1 MESFRSITLGSLFV
15 RRFSLSSGKHL
26 TDREIVLIDDGSTDG
41 TAEVVREFFVK
52 VRYVQQENAGVA
64 RARNRGI
71 HESAGEYIA
80 LLDHDDLWDRTKL
93 QKQLEVLDSQPG
105 VGMVI
110 TDVAH
115 IDQEGRSMGL
125 VGRSYNPSEA
135 FARLFVKGY
144 VPTPS
149 AALIRKSVLVSIG
162 GEVDES
168 FRSAGLD
175 DYELWTRI
183 AESCEIAH
191 IPEPLTYHRNLGIK
205 PAHIELEHKAILTIA
220 MNDFPSMSSIS

>member
-1 MESFRSITLGSLFV
+1 M

-41 TAEVVREFFVK
+41 TAEVVREFLAK
-52 VRYVQQENAGVA
+52 VRYVQQENTGVA

-162 GEVDES
+162 GG
-168 FRSAGLD
+168 R
-175 DYELWTRI
+175 
-183 AESCEIAH
+183 
-191 IPEPLTYHRNLGIK
+191 
-205 PAHIELEHKAILTIA
+205 
-220 MNDFPSMSSIS
+220 